1 MQEVEG
7 LFATLPPKFVLDHYF
22 EILSLI
28 GWRAPLEFTDEKRMS
43 LQEVKSSILRNADE
57 LKAENPCYSRLWLR
71 SLDVAEEVVDT
82 LLKEGLLV
90 KEGETFHR
98 SGGFWKAYYMLKKAR
113 SSAKRQVA
121 WAIWYL
127 HRKGV
132 KSFDASE
139 LLDALSYKDEHYLG
153 ELLDL
158 SLWKTKS
165 KQVKILSKSGNG
177 WQIVEKPPPP
187 SRMFLS
193 LNLTSRLF
201 AAISIIAD
209 SQNIFSDQDIIRKI
223 RELEIKSMRKILSR
237 LGLKQEKA
245 EEWFINDRALESAKR
260 VLSESLQACWPSF
273 GETIFKN
280 PYFKLESRTAYVDVP
295 NELITSFLEQLES
308 LGEEHRNNLE
318 KLRRKAL
325 ELKETY
331 NSNFQENFGKSLK
344 FVIRK
349 ETFGEK
355 ALGIQVKIEWNNL
368 SKFLDDF
375 AKSDVPLEDKYEYLF
390 LCRSSLAWMKSTPR
404 ENQMKESVKMFA
416 EHEIQEINHMIEQFT
431 DTLNAL
437 KNRMRLKF
445 VVRKHLFPLTL
456 AYLSEIVSTLKV
468 VKNRVTEGTISTC
481 YREMRKILESLSWAV
496 FDDLLLF
503 KRKDEY
509 LFKFIPP
516 FRVLSKKWYEWARKE
531 NAILGNMSE
540 LSKLLK
546 NIIEEI
552 YLFGISEGYSWTKKK
567 IKSALIS
574 NLTYPFFLLSTGVNK
589 QLPRKLETPIPLYD
603 VEELK
608 PLATEDVENALMAL
622 KGKPL
627 SKPDRRF
634 ARELVETLTDK
645 MPKKIVAPYP
655 SNEFVLSIVS
665 KMLSL
670 HLNSFYA
677 RYSYFVHS
685 YDRAWQLF
693 PFSSVLEF
701 KILRHELQSFLNTI
715 SETMYSYLNQ
725 IPQ

>member
-1 MQEVEG
+1 
-7 LFATLPPKFVLDHYF
+7 
-22 EILSLI
+22 
-28 GWRAPLEFTDEKRMS
+28 
-43 LQEVKSSILRNADE
+43 
-57 LKAENPCYSRLWLR
+57 
-71 SLDVAEEVVDT
+71 
-82 LLKEGLLV
+82 
-90 KEGETFHR
+90 
-98 SGGFWKAYYMLKKAR
+98 
-113 SSAKRQVA
+113 
-121 WAIWYL
+121 
-127 HRKGV
+127 
-132 KSFDASE
+132 
-139 LLDALSYKDEHYLG
+139 
-153 ELLDL
+153 
-158 SLWKTKS
+158 
-165 KQVKILSKSGNG
+165 
-177 WQIVEKPPPP
+177 
-187 SRMFLS
+187 
-193 LNLTSRLF
+193 
-201 AAISIIAD
+201 
-209 SQNIFSDQDIIRKI
+209 
-223 RELEIKSMRKILSR
+223 
-237 LGLKQEKA
+237 
-245 EEWFINDRALESAKR
+245 
-260 VLSESLQACWPSF
+260 
-273 GETIFKN
+273 
-280 PYFKLESRTAYVDVP
+280 
-295 NELITSFLEQLES
+295 
-308 LGEEHRNNLE
+308 LGEEYGNDLE
-318 KLRRKAL
+318 KLRQKAL
-325 ELKETY
+325 ELKETH

-375 AKSDVPLEDKYEYLF
+375 AKSDMPLEDKYEYLF
-390 LCRSSLAWMKSTPR
+390 LCRSSLAWMKSAPR
-404 ENQMKESVKMFA
+404 ETQMKESVKMFA
-416 EHEIQEINHMIEQFT
+416 EHEIQEINHMIEQFI

-437 KNRMRLKF
+437 KDRMRLKF

-456 AYLSEIVSTLKV
+456 AYLSEIVSTLDV
-468 VKNRVTEGTISTC
+468 VKNCVNEGTISTC

-516 FRVLSKKWYEWARKE
+516 FRMLSKKWYEWAHKE

-546 NIIEEI
+546 NIIEAI
-552 YLFGISEGYSWTKKK
+552 YLFGRSEGYSWTTKKK

-574 NLTYPFFLLSTGVNK
+574 NLTYPLFLLSTGVNK
-589 QLPRKLETPIPLYD
+589 QLPRKLETLIPLYD

-608 PLATEDVENALMAL
+608 APATEDVENALMAL

-627 SKPDRRF
+627 SQPDRRF

-685 YDRAWQLF
+685 YDKAWQLF

-701 KILRHELQSFLNTI
+701 KILRDELQSFLNTI
-715 SETMYSYLNQ
+715 SQTMHSYLNQ